1 MIVLTL
7 RCTNVKI
14 KNMNEKGICIEEL
27 PELNKPILIAG
38 FDGWGNALDVSKEMA
53 IYLISKLK
61 AKYFAKINPD
71 SFFRYDEKRP
81 VVNIENGDLKSL
93 SPPGGSFY
101 AAQTGSGGKDLVI
114 LKADEPNLRW
124 FYFVN
129 ELFSLCEKLGVET
142 IITLGSMY
150 DNVLHTDRVISGIT
164 SNQDLFLK
172 LKEKNVIPISY
183 HGPSAIHSIIHSEGQ
198 RRGFQSVSLW
208 CHCPYYLQGITHYG
222 ALSSLGALLSFL
234 GEFELDIEDLE
245 TSWKKINRQIQEL
258 IEKNP
263 EFQDVIDKLRK
274 AKIKGSWASVKE
286 SVKKDEKVINLKDF
300 LEPR

>member
-1 MIVLTL
+1 MIALTL

-14 KNMNEKGICIEEL
+14 KNMNEKGIYIEEL

-114 LKADEPNLRW
+114 LEADEPNLRW

-183 HGPSAIHSIIHSEGQ
+183 HGPCAIHSIIHSEGQ
-198 RRGFQSVSLW
+198 RRGFQCVNLW
-208 CHCPYYLQGITHYG
+208 CHCPYYLQGIIHYG

-274 AKIKGSWASVKE
+274 AKIKGSWASIKE